1 MHTLILLLL
10 IFAHCIVYGS
20 VEEEHPSL
28 DPPPPLLLSLYHAI
42 LSVKNIFSLQTHR
55 PCSVPVQ
62 VLASEFRRFGTYI
75 YHVTTTQSERL
86 DHMISERLSLFKLF
100 PKVTGR
106 KHARCG
112 GGLMPRQEITISIP
126 GLSFGVITPDGL
138 VLPSVLLSAIG
149 V

>member
-28 DPPPPLLLSLYHAI
+28 DPPPSIVVTLSCHFIGEEYI
-42 LSVKNIFSLQTHR
+42 LAANASALFS
-55 PCSVPVQ
+55 PGPGF
-62 VLASEFRRFGTYI
+62 ASEFRRFRTYI